1 MSSSGKPVLSL
12 VFEVGIPFLLRAITP
27 LHPGSGARVSGYVD
41 LPVQRE
47 AHTDLPVIYGS
58 SLKGALRSWAI
69 ARKGLQKTDV
79 EELFGPEPGA
89 GDKEMGQAVFTDA
102 KLLMIPVR
110 SLKGIFGWITC
121 PLILKR
127 FKEDMKTVSG
137 LAGTKIEVPDP
148 PEVGD
153 EEAVGTPKNGLRLR
167 PKGNEVVILEDMVLN
182 FRSGEIGPLKPLLN
196 NRTERLGLEERV
208 LVVSDDTFKR
218 LLKRAMEVT
227 PHIAINDETGT
238 VSNLW
243 FQENLPAETIMYSV
257 AFTKKDLKSK
267 LEKVLE
273 DIVHVGGD
281 ITTGLGFAEV
291 IRVG

>member
-69 ARKGLQKTDV
+69 ARKGLQKIDV

-89 GDKEMGQAVFTDA
+89 GDKGIGQAVFTDA

-127 FKEDMKTVSG
+127 FEEDMKTVSG

-148 PEVGD
+148 PKVGD
-153 EEAVGTPKNGLRLR
+153 KEAVGTSKNGLRLR
-167 PKGNEVVILEDMVLN
+167 LKGSEVVILEDMVLN
-182 FRSGEIGPLKPLLN
+182 FKSGEIGPLKPLLN
-196 NRTERLGLEERV
+196 HQTEKLELEERV

-267 LEKVLE
+267 LEKVLG